1 VSVPAGT
8 TIQFKFVKI
17 AANGTVTW
25 ENGANHSYN
34 VPASGVG
41 SVTVNWQ
48 Y

>member
-1 VSVPAGT
+1 VPAGT